1 MAAIVIESKR
11 TAGAATIIENE
22 MELVVIIVD
31 KRAKEAVIDA
41 YK

>member
-1 MAAIVIESKR
+1 MAVIVIESKR
-11 TAGAATIIENE
+11 AAGAATIIENE